1 MLKLKNCPHC
11 GGEVMLC
18 KLNTMVS
25 VAEFSI
31 VCTECG
37 LETRIMQTRWRIAA
51 LIWAKRSGASPKN
64 GTGETG
70 RADSMREVDNDRN
83 RSDLY

>member
-37 LETRIMQTRWRIAA
+37 LETRI
-51 LIWAKRSGASPKN
+51 
-64 GTGETG
+64 
-70 RADSMREVDNDRN
+70 
-83 RSDLY
+83 

>member
-37 LETRIMQTRWRIAA
+37 LE
-51 LIWAKRSGASPKN
+51 RSGASPKN